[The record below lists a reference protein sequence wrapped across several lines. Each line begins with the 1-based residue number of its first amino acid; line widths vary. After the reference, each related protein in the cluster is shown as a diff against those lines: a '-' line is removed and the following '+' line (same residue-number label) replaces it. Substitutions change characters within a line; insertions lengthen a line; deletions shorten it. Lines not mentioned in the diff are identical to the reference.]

1 MSVKAYCVVNG
12 ERSDEPLRADEIVI
26 EVAPQ
31 RELRLSLADSEDL
44 LTIRL
49 EWREE
54 DPQTLMIHPGAANLI
69 RVGIRSAPARST

>member
-1 MSVKAYCVVNG
+1 
-12 ERSDEPLRADEIVI
+12 LRADELVI

-31 RELRLSLADSEDL
+31 RELRLSLGDSEDL

-54 DPQTLMIHPGAANLI
+54 EPQTLVIHPGAANLI
-69 RVGIRSAPARST
+69 RIGIRNAPARAARL